1 MFSDPEWILV
11 YFLRLS
17 HRLHLFSFW
26 QIYQGLINLLWE
38 GNSSQL
44 SSSLGFRFSKIQ
56 KSLSWFLSS
65 RYLNFGYFFV
75 LVVLKE
81 DQGIKLKPE
90 LVSSGRTLKQVVEQT
105 NSYRISQLEFLT
117 AYTTGRPRATWEL
130 HRSCICEERA
140 KQTDETNL
148 TYMSVSSG
156 HSHFMKSWIGPGAFA
171 SLWSVKFWFSV
182 KEGSHRWRRNGYLV
196 SQIFCHQ
203 DIPMRV
209 KPRHIYL
216 FIYFVF
222 REGRARLLWVV
233 K

>member
-117 AYTTGRPRATWEL
+117 AYTTGRPCATWEL
-130 HRSCICEERA
+130 HRLRIWEERA
-140 KQTDETNL
+140 KQTVMKQISL
-148 TYMSVSSG
+148 TCWCYLAI
-156 HSHFMKSWIGPGAFA
+156 HTSWRVELGLEP
-171 SLWSVKFWFSV
+171 L
-182 KEGSHRWRRNGYLV
+182 HHCDRWNFGF
-196 SQIFCHQ
+196 Q
-203 DIPMRV
+203 
-209 KPRHIYL
+209 
-216 FIYFVF
+216 
-222 REGRARLLWVV
+222 
-233 K
+233 